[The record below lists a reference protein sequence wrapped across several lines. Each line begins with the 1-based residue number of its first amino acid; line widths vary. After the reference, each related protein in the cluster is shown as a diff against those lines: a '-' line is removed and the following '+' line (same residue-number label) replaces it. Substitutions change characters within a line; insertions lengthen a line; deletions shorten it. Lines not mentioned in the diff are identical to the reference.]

1 MSEYFQRSLHP
12 QQFLTAERSAEQ
24 VMKEKG
30 SEFIARVFPLFGG
43 DGYLTHLSALRK
55 QFYDAT
61 HHCYA
66 VKTLKEGVKYSDDG
80 EPGGSAGVRILQAIE
95 HFDLTEVLVV
105 VTRYYGGTKLGV
117 GPLGKAYYQ
126 SAHDA
131 LASAGVREYHL
142 FEKMKIIFPHEFI
155 SNFYRIAGRFS
166 VRKEEEIYLEEVEQI
181 IWVRADH
188 SEQLTAELTESFS
201 GRIQIKNLEEL
212 EYF

>member
-1 MSEYFQRSLHP
+1 MSEYFLKP
-12 QQFLTAERSAEQ
+12 VKLQQFRTPDRFSELA
-24 VMKEKG
+24 MKEKG

-43 DGYLTHLSALRK
+43 EGYLPHLTSLRK

-66 VKTLKEGVKYSDDG
+66 AKTLKEGVKYSDDG
-80 EPGGSAGVRILQAIE
+80 EPGGTAGVRILQAIE

-126 SAHDA
+126 SSHDA
-131 LASAGVREYHL
+131 LGSAGVREYHL
-142 FEKMKIIFPHEFI
+142 FEKMKITFPHEFI
-155 SNFYRIAGRFS
+155 SNFYRIAGRYS

-181 IWVRADH
+181 LWVRGDQTE
-188 SEQLTAELTESFS
+188 SLMTELTESFS
-201 GRIQIKNLEEL
+201 GRVQFKNLEEFG
-212 EYF
+212 YF